1 MEGERRIDEF
11 RATKAA
17 MVEVLRDLG
26 FTEPELAL
34 IVLRAGCL
42 KRGSYITV
50 SMRTFD
56 DFAKKAI
63 PTEHQHK
70 VSAIREKLVRVGLI
84 EQGHGNQMALSSR
97 TEGDTKTL
105 LRWIKV
111 NLPTADLD
119 LV

>member
-1 MEGERRIDEF
+1 
-11 RATKAA
+11 

-34 IVLRAGCL
+34 TVLRAGCL
-42 KRGSYITV
+42 IRGSYITV

-63 PTEHQHK
+63 PTEHQHR
-70 VSAIREKLVRVGLI
+70 VSAIRDKLVRVGLLD
-84 EQGHGNQMALSSR
+84 EGRGNQVALSHR

-111 NLPTADLD
+111 NLPTADLE
-119 LV
+119 LL